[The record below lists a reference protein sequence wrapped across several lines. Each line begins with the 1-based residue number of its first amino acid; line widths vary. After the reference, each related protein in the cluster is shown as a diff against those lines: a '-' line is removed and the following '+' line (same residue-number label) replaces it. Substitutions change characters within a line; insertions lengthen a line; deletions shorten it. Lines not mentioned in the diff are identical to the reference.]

1 MSKNNK
7 KVCIILNY
15 IENFLILASAATSC
29 DSVSF
34 FSSLVGIPIG
44 ITSSV
49 MGLKNCGTTAE
60 IKMYKSVNQKKT
72 NKHDKIV
79 LLVKK
84 EKVIQYRSLKF

>member
-1 MSKNNK
+1 
-7 KVCIILNY
+7 
-15 IENFLILASAATSC
+15 
-29 DSVSF
+29 
-34 FSSLVGIPIG
+34 
-44 ITSSV
+44 

-84 EKVIQYRSLKF
+84 EKVIQYRSLNF